1 MKTVLVEKENIEE
14 VVELLQ
20 QGEVVAFPTETVFGL
35 GVKYGRLE
43 DLEKIYQLKNRDHSK
58 AVTLMV
64 AQRED
69 IEKYAYISEQAKK
82 IIDAFM
88 PGMITLI
95 LKKKDTVDNRYTAGL
110 ETIGIRIPDDPFV
123 LELLNRVGPMLVTSA
138 NISGKPALLNEQ
150 EVFQEFNHKIH
161 LIVKGKCVN
170 NLASTVVQ
178 IDDEVKILRQGL
190 ITKEQIEEVL
200 Q

>member
-1 MKTVLVEKENIEE
+1 MNTVLVEKEDIKK
-14 VVELLQ
+14 VVKSLQ

-35 GVKYGRLE
+35 GVQYGNLDYLE
-43 DLEKIYQLKNRDHSK
+43 EIYELKNRDHSK

>member
-1 MKTVLVEKENIEE
+1 MNTVLVEKGDIKK
-14 VVELLQ
+14 VVKSLQ
-20 QGEVVAFPTETVFGL
+20 QGEVVSFPTETVFGL
-35 GVKYGRLE
+35 GVQYGNL
-43 DLEKIYQLKNRDHSK
+43 DYLEKIYELKSRDRSK

-64 AQRED
+64 AQKED
-69 IEKYAYISEQAKK
+69 IEKYAYVTVQTKK
-82 IIDAFM
+82 VIDAFM

-95 LKKKDTVDNRYTAGL
+95 LKKKETVDDMYTAGL
-110 ETIGIRIPDDPFV
+110 KTIGIRIPDDPFV
-123 LELLNRVGPMLVTSA
+123 LQLLKLVGPMLVTSA
-138 NISGKPALLNEQ
+138 NISGKPALLNDQ
-150 EVFQEFNHKIH
+150 EVYQEFHGKIH